1 MDESNQGA
9 AKRGAILAAVLIAH
23 AAVFAALLMTSR
35 TGARPAPQANAVELV
50 FLAPANPPKVR
61 GAAAAPRRSSG
72 EVALVIAPPV
82 PDSPSLPLAASTSS
96 SYGGDGSGVDWAAEA
111 RRALQAF
118 EIRRNQ
124 FSAGKSVSG
133 RPEDENWL
141 PNVQHRAGEQMKT
154 ANGDWIVW
162 INSNCYEIATSESSP
177 YAPGALPETICRR
190 HSGSTVQ

>member
-1 MDESNQGA
+1 MPSIKESSNFCSATCRRTPPRRRGSDRNLRPRHRSYRSMDESNQGA

-61 GAAAAPRRSSG
+61 GAAASPRRSSG

-141 PNVQHRAGEQMKT
+141 PNVQHRAG
-154 ANGDWIVW
+154 
-162 INSNCYEIATSESSP
+162 
-177 YAPGALPETICRR
+177 
-190 HSGSTVQ
+190 